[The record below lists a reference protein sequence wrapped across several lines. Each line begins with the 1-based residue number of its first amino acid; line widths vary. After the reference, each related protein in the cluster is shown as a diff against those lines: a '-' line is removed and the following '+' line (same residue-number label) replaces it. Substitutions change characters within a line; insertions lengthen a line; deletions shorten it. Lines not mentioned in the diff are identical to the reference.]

1 MKRVRCPR
9 CDQYTFF
16 DETKYESGQ
25 SLVFQCP
32 QCGKEFGI
40 RLGVS
45 KLKNTRKEENIEEEA
60 KEHNG
65 EYVTNEKEKLAEKT
79 EYDFDTLKEE
89 FSAITGELMNKDPKV
104 GPRIVAIVDK
114 YLGKGKKVQNL
125 QPEQAELLFLVV
137 TELKDTF
144 K

>member
-45 KLKNTRKEENIEEEA
+45 KLKNTRKRKIL
-60 KEHNG
+60 KR
-65 EYVTNEKEKLAEKT
+65 KLRKMKLDMA
-79 EYDFDTLKEE
+79 L
-89 FSAITGELMNKDPKV
+89 
-104 GPRIVAIVDK
+104 
-114 YLGKGKKVQNL
+114 
-125 QPEQAELLFLVV
+125 
-137 TELKDTF
+137 
-144 K
+144 